1 MRLVLLLILALT
13 MPIAARGE
21 LEDCSSE
28 VRITLGK
35 RETKAVDS
43 QLLAE
48 VKRAM
53 SENRADIQQIRVQLD
68 KLINPAVR
76 ESSALQCVELEK
88 IVAEWKLDVR
98 SLRGKLDS
106 VEKQLLLS
114 QAERKIENKAENKS
128 EAEFPQQVNCSKAS
142 KLALVTLN
150 NVTYYFQSSPM
161 VTNIAIIVNCT
172 QKNAFSLQMNW
183 NSAKQFC
190 EDHGMSL
197 ATPNS
202 QAELTAM
209 HKHAKSL
216 SGSLL
221 LWVSASDVGPQA
233 GHFQWL
239 NGTDL
244 PLTSELWLKGQPD
257 EYKSGKT
264 CVYFLTYANYVDKL
278 ADHTCIAIM
287 AFVCQLRPNCS
298 TID

>member
-161 VTNIAIIVNCT
+161 
-172 QKNAFSLQMNW
+172 MNW